1 MLAHQ
6 KAQEMSMELMEIGR
20 TRVNRPCH
28 EKGRI
33 GFKVKDRML
42 VEKRDKPM
50 NRLRDLIREETIQ
63 KLGRRAEQLSQ
74 RVEQNPI
81 LKNLSPTRHMV

>member
-28 EKGRI
+28 EEGRI
-33 GFKVKDRML
+33 GLEVKVRML

-50 NRLRDLIREETIQ
+50 NRLRDLIEEETIQ
-63 KLGRRAEQLSQ
+63 KLGQRAEQLSQ
-74 RVEQNPI
+74 RAEQHPI
-81 LKNLSPTRHMV
+81 LKNLSPIRHMV